1 MASERYRILIGKPGL
16 DGHDRGAR
24 VIMRALRDQG
34 FEVIYPG
41 LHQTVERLAAAARD
55 EDVDV
60 VGLSILSGTHVAHT
74 RDMRAQLDQL
84 GLTDVP
90 IIVGGIIPDDDRPQL
105 ETAGAAATFPVGTNL
120 LEIGDRIRALL
131 AGRQRA

>member
-1 MASERYRILIGKPGL
+1 MAYERYRILIGKPGL

-24 VIMRALRDQG
+24 VIMRTLRDQG

-41 LHQTVERLAAAARD
+41 LHQTVERLAATARD

-60 VGLSILSGTHVAHT
+60 VGLSILSGAHVAYT
-74 RDMRAQLDQL
+74 RDMRAQLDAL
-84 GLTDVP
+84 GLADVP
-90 IIVGGIIPDDDRPQL
+90 IIVGGIIPDHDRPAL
-105 ETAGAAATFPVGTNL
+105 EAAGAAAIFPVGTNL